1 MLESS
6 GQGGCHEEVSSWK
19 KGNIEGGEGR
29 WVQFKYERLPNFCYH
44 CGLLT
49 HDLRE
54 YTEMKINGGQLDPK
68 TLQDEAWLRGALLR
82 KSTRE
87 VVEMV
92 SKAPLVG
99 Y

>member
-1 MLESS
+1 
-6 GQGGCHEEVSSWK
+6 
-19 KGNIEGGEGR
+19 
-29 WVQFKYERLPNFCYH
+29 
-44 CGLLT
+44 
-49 HDLRE
+49 
-54 YTEMKINGGQLDPK
+54 MKISGGQLDPK
-68 TLQDEAWLRGALLR
+68 TLQDEAWLRGELLR